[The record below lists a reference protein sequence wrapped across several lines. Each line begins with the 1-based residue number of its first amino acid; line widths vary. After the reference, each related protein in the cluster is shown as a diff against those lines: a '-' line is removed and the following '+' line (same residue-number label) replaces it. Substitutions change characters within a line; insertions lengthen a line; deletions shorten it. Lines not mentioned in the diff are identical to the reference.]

1 MSGTSPAPRQEVG
14 HSAGS
19 EARDIVGWVG
29 CRNSAVV
36 ERRKEDDVER
46 LQGTRTRGG
55 QGCGAA
61 CKSLTTSTW
70 PERRWEGHR
79 RPYTGWVPRRPGSA
93 W

>member
-29 CRNSAVV
+29 
-36 ERRKEDDVER
+36 RKEDDAER

-70 PERRWEGHR
+70 LERHSEVHR
-79 RPYTGWVPRRPGSA
+79 RPCTGWVPRRPGLA